1 MLINFRKIFFFFKI
15 VLLMSFT
22 LLLNNCST
30 KSTAEV
36 FKNISHE
43 NVELEKTYN
52 LKLIRFDRNET
63 LLFQKKF
70 SNKKNIKNLKT
81 ISSNTS
87 SKNLAFE
94 SGIGLSNIEEYIIE
108 TFKSIKNIDVNN
120 LRIEMY
126 SSSIIIEKLG

>member
-1 MLINFRKIFFFFKI
+1 MLINSSKIFFFFKI
-15 VLLMSFT
+15 FLLMSFAV
-22 LLLNNCST
+22 LLNNCST
-30 KSTAEV
+30 KSTAEI

-43 NVELEKTYN
+43 NIELNKTYN
-52 LKLIRFDRNET
+52 LELIRFDRNET

-87 SKNLAFE
+87 SKNFVFE
-94 SGIGLSNIEEYIIE
+94 SGIGLSNIEEYMIE
-108 TFKSIKNIDVNN
+108 IFKSIKNINVNN

-126 SSSIIIEKLG
+126 SSSIIVERLG

>member
-1 MLINFRKIFFFFKI
+1 MLINLRKNFFFLKL
-15 VLLMSFT
+15 VLLMSFAI
-22 LLLNNCST
+22 LLNNCST

-43 NVELEKTYN
+43 NVELDKTYN
-52 LKLIRFDRNET
+52 LELIRFDRNET

-87 SKNLAFE
+87 SKNFAFE
-94 SGIGLSNIEEYIIE
+94 SGIGLANIEEHILEI
-108 TFKSIKNIDVNN
+108 FKSIKNININN

-126 SSSIIIEKLG
+126 SSSIIIERLD